1 MCSLVNSWHNNCMI
15 YHNRVRVN
23 INIAD
28 RRMVAVCIYTCDM
41 SDGGV
46 SFNSHHMQCCQTS
59 LLKNLKLVQVNTG
72 TTCITLIKH
81 AVESL
86 WKISVSWNL
95 VRNWKTKLKLGRIS
109 AAGLPT
115 KSHKIYHWHLGIS
128 LKLINSDISLLPSF
142 ISQVQ
147 VCKKIIIFFLGAF

>member
-1 MCSLVNSWHNNCMI
+1 MI

-28 RRMVAVCIYTCDM
+28 RRMVAVWIRVIWVTVEFHSTLIICSVAKPLCWKTNKFI
-41 SDGGV
+41 
-46 SFNSHHMQCCQTS
+46 
-59 LLKNLKLVQVNTG
+59 QVITG
-72 TTCITLIKH
+72 TITLIKH